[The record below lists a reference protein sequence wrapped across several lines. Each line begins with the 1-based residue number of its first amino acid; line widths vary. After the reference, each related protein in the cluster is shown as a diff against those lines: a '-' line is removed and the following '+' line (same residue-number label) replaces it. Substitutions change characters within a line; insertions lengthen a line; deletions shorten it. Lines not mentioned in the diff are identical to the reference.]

1 MQIKTKLEIED
12 ECYFL
17 YHNKVYTG
25 FVKDIQISILKD
37 KMYIKYAVLFKD
49 CDKADTKT
57 FLEEYV
63 FKTKQEL
70 LHSL

>member
-1 MQIKTKLEIED
+1 MKVETKLNVED

-17 YHNKVYTG
+17 FHNKVKTG
-25 FVKDIQISILKD
+25 FVKDIQIFILKE
-37 KMYIKYAVLFKD
+37 KMYIKYSILFKD
-49 CDKADTKT
+49 CDKAETKIY
-57 FLEEYV
+57 LEEAI

>member
-1 MQIKTKLEIED
+1 MKIETKLNVED

-17 YHNKVYTG
+17 FHNKVKTG
-25 FVKDIQISILKD
+25 FVKDIQICILKE
-37 KMYIKYAVLFKD
+37 KMYIKYSILFKD
-49 CDKADTKT
+49 CDKAETKIY
-57 FLEEYV
+57 LEEAI